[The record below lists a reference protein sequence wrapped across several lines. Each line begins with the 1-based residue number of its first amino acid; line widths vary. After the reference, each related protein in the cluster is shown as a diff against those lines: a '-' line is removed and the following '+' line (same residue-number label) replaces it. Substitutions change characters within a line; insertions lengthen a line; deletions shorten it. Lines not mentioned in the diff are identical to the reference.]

1 MTRAFVRAI
10 AVVGGLALVGTGC
23 VRSSTHKKVLDQLT
37 ACQADL
43 GACNTKNAE
52 QAKRLTELEGELVD
66 TRKQRDDQA
75 ATRQQVEQQLAALEA
90 NLQTTKDELAGLRK
104 SREAAE
110 RRLKAFRELN
120 EKFRALVDT
129 GKLEVVFRNGQMVLK
144 LPAGILFASGK
155 ANLSKDGQ
163 AALKEVLDVLAA
175 FNDRRFVIAGHT
187 DDRKIRT
194 RKFKNNWDLSTA
206 RAVSVVRF
214 MIDAGFAPKDLA
226 AAGYGEFDPVAPND
240 TAEGRQLNRRIEIIL
255 VPDLSELP
263 NLTADPAT

>member
-1 MTRAFVRAI
+1 MTRASVRTI
-10 AVVGGLALVGTGC
+10 ALLGVVALAATGC
-23 VRSSTHKKVLDQLT
+23 VRKSTHKKVLDELT
-37 ACQADL
+37 ACQGDL
-43 GACNTKNAE
+43 GSCNTKNAE
-52 QAKRLTELEGELVD
+52 QATQITTLEGELVE
-66 TRKQRDDQA
+66 TRKGRDEHAAGRKQA
-75 ATRQQVEQQLAALEA
+75 EEQLTALES

-110 RRLKAFRELN
+110 RRLKAFRDLN

-155 ANLSKDGQ
+155 ADLSKDGQ
-163 AALKEVLDVLAA
+163 AALKEVLDVLVT

-214 MIDAGFAPKDLA
+214 MIEAGFAPKNLA
-226 AAGYGEFDPVAPND
+226 AAGNGEFDPVSPND

-263 NLTADPAT
+263 NLTAEPEA